1 MTDERILEIARK
13 HQQYEHDSKVATLR
27 GEGVLEFGRAI
38 VAELQAEHM
47 RELVQVRA
55 ALDGEQAAA

>member
-1 MTDERILEIARK
+1 
-13 HQQYEHDSKVATLR
+13 
-27 GEGVLEFGRAI
+27 LEFGRAI